1 MQRITKNIDELT
13 PYENNPRR
21 NDDAV
26 EYVAN
31 SIREF
36 GFKVPVIID
45 RDGVIVAGHTRIKA
59 CKRLGI
65 REVPCVIADDL
76 TDDQIKAF
84 RLADNKVGER
94 AEWDFDMLDIEL
106 EDIELDMEEF
116 GFVLEN
122 LEDATK
128 EVEEDDIPD
137 VAEEATAKLGD
148 IYQLGDHRLICG
160 DATDPNII
168 DILMDG
174 AKAEI
179 LFTSPPYADIREY
192 NGDKDLT
199 VEVIAE
205 FIPACLP
212 HAEYMCVNLGLKR
225 DKGEIIPYWNTYLDV
240 AKECGLKLVAW
251 NIWDKGE
258 CGSVGQQSAMIPIRH
273 EWIFVFG
280 NDVKDITPTWERKV
294 SRNQH
299 ATRTVRNADGST
311 RQTSRGDVSHK
322 LKRMESVL
330 LCTPEKGKIRE
341 KHPAT
346 FPVRLPAEY
355 IKAMTQEGDAVLEP
369 FGGSGTTMIACEQLG
384 RQCYMVELDPCYVD
398 VIIARWE
405 NLTGEKAVRISERR

>member
-1 MQRITKNIDELT
+1 MQIITKNIDELT

-94 AEWDFDMLDIEL
+94 AKWDFDMLDIEL

-116 GFVLEN
+116 GFVLDN

-128 EVEEDDIPD
+128 EVEEDDIPN

-160 DATDPNII
+160 NATDPNII
-168 DILMDG
+168 DMLMG
-174 AKAEI
+174 GGESGNAFHVA
-179 LFTSPPYADIREY
+179 SVCR
-192 NGDKDLT
+192 
-199 VEVIAE
+199 
-205 FIPACLP
+205 
-212 HAEYMCVNLGLKR
+212 HKR
-225 DKGEIIPYWNTYLDV
+225 IQWRQGPD
-240 AKECGLKLVAW
+240 
-251 NIWDKGE
+251 
-258 CGSVGQQSAMIPIRH
+258 
-273 EWIFVFG
+273 
-280 NDVKDITPTWERKV
+280 
-294 SRNQH
+294 SRSDRRVYSGML
-299 ATRTVRNADGST
+299 ATR
-311 RQTSRGDVSHK
+311 
-322 LKRMESVL
+322 
-330 LCTPEKGKIRE
+330 
-341 KHPAT
+341 
-346 FPVRLPAEY
+346 
-355 IKAMTQEGDAVLEP
+355 
-369 FGGSGTTMIACEQLG
+369 
-384 RQCYMVELDPCYVD
+384 
-398 VIIARWE
+398 
-405 NLTGEKAVRISERR
+405 